1 MSDMVLQELVIA
13 DEPATW
19 EALGFV
25 VDERDTVEVGGV
37 GIRLA
42 GRGAG
47 EGIVGW
53 AVDGLAS
60 DVLPSVAAPAPS
72 PAPDIEH
79 PNGVVAVDHVVAFTG
94 DFDATTAALRSD
106 GLEPR
111 RIREVP
117 GGNVRQAFYV
127 LGTALLE
134 LAGPVEGE
142 PEPRFWGLTLVAS
155 DLDALAER
163 LGDRLGAVKPAVQD
177 GRRIATL
184 RREAGSSVPLAFM
197 TPR

>member
-1 MSDMVLQELVIA
+1 MVLRGLHVA

-19 EALGFV
+19 AALGFRV
-25 VDERDTVEVGGV
+25 GPRDTVEVGGV
-37 GIRLA
+37 GIRLL

-47 EGIVGW
+47 EGIMAW
-53 AVDGLAS
+53 AVDDLAS
-60 DVLPSVAAPAPS
+60 SVLPSVPAPAP
-72 PAPDIEH
+72 AAAVEH
-79 PNGVVAVDHVVAFTG
+79 PNGVLAVDHVVAFTG
-94 DFDATTAALRSD
+94 DFDATSAALAAD
-106 GLEPR
+106 GLAPR
-111 RIREVP
+111 RVREVP

-134 LAGPVEGE
+134 LAGPVKGQSD
-142 PEPRFWGLTLVAS
+142 PRFWGLTLVAA
-155 DLDALAER
+155 DLDALAAR
-163 LGDRLGAVKPAVQD
+163 LGDRLEEIRPAVQP